1 MTLKYFMEEIF
12 IILLLIL
19 LNGVFAMS
27 EIAIISARKSSLQA
41 DANKGSK
48 AARTALKLAQDPD
61 RFLSAVQVGI
71 TLIGILTGIFS
82 GNKIAAEFSA
92 LLQRAGMAASG
103 ASALAQTI
111 IVILV
116 MFLTLIFGELVP
128 KRIAMSASERVS
140 KIVAGPMK
148 FISLIAA
155 PFVWLLA
162 KTTSLVTRIL
172 GIRYQETKVTEEE
185 IKSIIQEGTDEGEV
199 SPVEQD
205 LVERVFA
212 LGDLKVSTIMTHRAD
227 IVWLDLEM
235 SEQEIRETIESN
247 IFEEYPVVE
256 DDLDHVVGVLSLK
269 EYVLNMGREGGID
282 LRKMMKEPEYFHEN
296 MNVYTVLEQM
306 KQKKISRA
314 LVCDEFGSC
323 SGIITLKDIMEALVG
338 NINDDHEDPDIVAR
352 ADNDGWLVDGM
363 CPMYD
368 FLRHFDIE
376 DSMEDFEYTTV
387 AGLILDELDH
397 MPVPGEKVS
406 WRDFQFEVVDMD
418 GARIDKV
425 IVKKESQD
433 AGEAEFDEKN
443 AVNFRELPLLE
454 DSWNESVGKSSHT
467 KGRIQEG

>member
-1 MTLKYFMEEIF
+1 MEELF
-12 IILLLIL
+12 IILFLIL

-27 EIAIISARKSSLQA
+27 EIAIISARKSSLQT

-48 AARTALKLAQDPD
+48 AAKTALNLAQDPD

-82 GNKIAAEFSA
+82 GNKIAAELST
-92 LLQRAGMAASG
+92 LLQNAGMAASG
-103 ASALAQTI
+103 ASALAKAI

-128 KRIAMSASERVS
+128 KRIAMSSAEKVS
-140 KIVAGPMK
+140 KIVARPMK
-148 FISLIAA
+148 FISVVAA

-162 KTTSLVTRIL
+162 RTTSLIVKML
-172 GIRYQETKVTEEE
+172 GIKYQEAKVTEEE

-212 LGDLKVSTIMTHRAD
+212 LGDLKVSTIMTLRAD
-227 IVWLDLEM
+227 IVWLSLEM
-235 SEQEIRETIESN
+235 TGNEIRETIEGN

-269 EYVLNMGREGGID
+269 DYVLNIGKDGD
-282 LRKMMKEPEYFHEN
+282 LDLKKMMKEPVYFHEN

-306 KQKKISRA
+306 KEKKISRA

-338 NINDDHEDPDIVAR
+338 NINDDHEEPDIVAR
-352 ADNDGWLVDGM
+352 GGNDGWLVDGM

-397 MPVPGEKVS
+397 MPVAGEKVN
-406 WRDFQFEVVDMD
+406 WGEFQFEVVDMD

-425 IVKKESQD
+425 IVKKTGSAAAEESEDDGQD
-433 AGEAEFDEKN
+433 
-443 AVNFRELPLLE
+443 
-454 DSWNESVGKSSHT
+454 
-467 KGRIQEG
+467 

>member
-1 MTLKYFMEEIF
+1 MEEIF
-12 IILLLIL
+12 IIILLIL

-48 AARTALKLAQDPD
+48 AARTALNLAQDPD

-92 LLQRAGMAASG
+92 VLQKAGMAAAG

-128 KRIAMSASERVS
+128 KRIAMSASEKVS

-212 LGDLKVSTIMTHRAD
+212 LGDLKVSTIMTLRAD

-269 EYVLNMGREGGID
+269 EYVLNIGKEGGLD
-282 LRKMMKEPEYFHEN
+282 LKKMMKEPEYFHEN

-338 NINDDHEDPDIVAR
+338 NINDDHEEPDIVAR
-352 ADNDGWLVDGM
+352 KDNDGWLVDGM

-368 FLRHFDIE
+368 FLRHFDID

-397 MPVPGEKVS
+397 MPVPGETVS
-406 WRDFQFEVVDMD
+406 WRNFRFEVVDMD

-425 IVKKESQD
+425 IVKMDTQD
-433 AGEAEFDEKN
+433 GAVQNQAGQITAG
-443 AVNFRELPLLE
+443 LPA
-454 DSWNESVGKSSHT
+454 ST
-467 KGRIQEG
+467 K

>member
-433 AGEAEFDEKN
+433 AGEAEQSQ
-443 AVNFRELPLLE
+443 E
-454 DSWNESVGKSSHT
+454 DVQSAGQIAA
-467 KGRIQEG
+467 R

>member
-1 MTLKYFMEEIF
+1 MEEIF
-12 IILLLIL
+12 IIILLIL

-27 EIAIISARKSSLQA
+27 EIAIISARKSSLQS

-48 AARTALKLAQDPD
+48 AARTALKLANDPD

-92 LLQRAGMAASG
+92 ILQRAGMAEAG
-103 ASALAQTI
+103 ASALAQAI
-111 IVILV
+111 IVLLV

-128 KRIAMSASERVS
+128 KRIAMSASEKVS

-148 FISLIAA
+148 FISIIAA

-162 KTTSLVTRIL
+162 KTTSLVVKIL
-172 GIRYQETKVTEEE
+172 GIKYQETKVTEEE

-212 LGDLKVSTIMTHRAD
+212 LGDLKVSTIMTLRAD
-227 IVWLDLEM
+227 IVWLSTDM
-235 SEQEIRETIESN
+235 TDKEIRETIEGN

-269 EYVLNMGREGGID
+269 DYVLSLGKDGTLDI
-282 LRKMMKEPEYFHEN
+282 RKMMKAPEYFHEN

-306 KQKKISRA
+306 KEKKISRA

-338 NINDDHEDPDIVAR
+338 NINDDHEEPDIVAR
-352 ADNDGWLVDGM
+352 GGDDGWLVDGM

-397 MPVPGEKVS
+397 MPVAGEKVT
-406 WRDFQFEVVDMD
+406 WGNFQFEVVDMD

-425 IVKKESQD
+425 IVKKLEPDSDIGVQSD
-433 AGEAEFDEKN
+433 DGAE
-443 AVNFRELPLLE
+443 
-454 DSWNESVGKSSHT
+454 
-467 KGRIQEG
+467 

>member
-1 MTLKYFMEEIF
+1 MEEIF

-27 EIAIISARKSSLQA
+27 EIAIISARKSSLQT

-92 LLQRAGMAASG
+92 LLQKAGMAASG

-148 FISLIAA
+148 FISMIAA

-425 IVKKESQD
+425 IVKKGSQD
-433 AGEAEFDEKN
+433 AGEAEQSQ
-443 AVNFRELPLLE
+443 E
-454 DSWNESVGKSSHT
+454 DVQSAGQIAAK
-467 KGRIQEG
+467 

>member
-1 MTLKYFMEEIF
+1 MEEIF
-12 IILLLIL
+12 IIILLIL
-19 LNGVFAMS
+19 LNGIFAMS
-27 EIAIISARKSSLQA
+27 EIAVISARKSSLQA

-48 AARTALKLAQDPD
+48 AAKTALKLAQDPD

-92 LLQRAGMAASG
+92 LLQKAGMAASG

-148 FISLIAA
+148 FISMIAA

-425 IVKKESQD
+425 IVKKGSQD
-433 AGEAEFDEKN
+433 AGEAEQSQ
-443 AVNFRELPLLE
+443 E
-454 DSWNESVGKSSHT
+454 DVQSAGQIAAK
-467 KGRIQEG
+467 

>member
-1 MTLKYFMEEIF
+1 MEEIF
-12 IILLLIL
+12 IIILLIL

-27 EIAIISARKSSLQA
+27 EIAIISARKSSLQS

-48 AARTALKLAQDPD
+48 AAGTALKLANDPD

-92 LLQRAGMAASG
+92 ILQRAGMAEAG
-103 ASALAQTI
+103 ASALAQAI
-111 IVILV
+111 IVLLV

-128 KRIAMSASERVS
+128 KRIAMSASEKVS

-148 FISLIAA
+148 FISIIAA

-162 KTTSLVTRIL
+162 KTTSLVVKIL
-172 GIRYQETKVTEEE
+172 GIKYQETKVTEEE

-212 LGDLKVSTIMTHRAD
+212 LGDLKVSTIMTLRAD
-227 IVWLDLEM
+227 IVWLSTDM
-235 SEQEIRETIESN
+235 TDKEIRETIEGN

-269 EYVLNMGREGGID
+269 DYVLSLGKDGTLDI
-282 LRKMMKEPEYFHEN
+282 RKMMKAPEYFHEN

-306 KQKKISRA
+306 KEKKISRA

-338 NINDDHEDPDIVAR
+338 NINDDHEEPDIVAR
-352 ADNDGWLVDGM
+352 GGDDGWLVDGM

-397 MPVPGEKVS
+397 MPVAGEKVT
-406 WRDFQFEVVDMD
+406 WGNFQFEVVDMD

-425 IVKKESQD
+425 IVKKLEPDSDIGAQSD
-433 AGEAEFDEKN
+433 DGAE
-443 AVNFRELPLLE
+443 
-454 DSWNESVGKSSHT
+454 
-467 KGRIQEG
+467 

>member
-1 MTLKYFMEEIF
+1 MEEIF
-12 IILLLIL
+12 IIILLIL

-48 AARTALKLAQDPD
+48 AARTALNLAQDPD

-92 LLQRAGMAASG
+92 VLQKAGMTVAA

-148 FISLIAA
+148 FISMIAA

-162 KTTSLVTRIL
+162 KTTSLVTKML

-235 SEQEIRETIESN
+235 TDQEIRETIESN

-269 EYVLNMGREGGID
+269 EYVLNIGKEGSLD

-306 KQKKISRA
+306 KAKKISRA

-323 SGIITLKDIMEALVG
+323 SGIITLKDIMQALVG
-338 NINDDHEDPDIVAR
+338 NINDDHQEPDIIER
-352 ADNDGWLVDGM
+352 SDKDGWFVDGM

-397 MPVPGEKVS
+397 VPEVGEKVT
-406 WRDFQFEVVDMD
+406 WGEFEFEVADMD

-425 IVKKESQD
+425 IVKKIKSEES
-433 AGEAEFDEKN
+433 EPE
-443 AVNFRELPLLE
+443 
-454 DSWNESVGKSSHT
+454 
-467 KGRIQEG
+467 I

>member
-1 MTLKYFMEEIF
+1 MEEIF

-92 LLQRAGMAASG
+92 LLQKAGMAASG

-148 FISLIAA
+148 FISMIAA

-323 SGIITLKDIMEALVG
+323 SGIITLKDILEALVG

-425 IVKKESQD
+425 IVKKGSQD
-433 AGEAEFDEKN
+433 AGEAEQSQ
-443 AVNFRELPLLE
+443 E
-454 DSWNESVGKSSHT
+454 DVQSAGQIAAK
-467 KGRIQEG
+467 

>member
-1 MTLKYFMEEIF
+1 MEEIF

-433 AGEAEFDEKN
+433 AGEAEQ
-443 AVNFRELPLLE
+443 
-454 DSWNESVGKSSHT
+454 S
-467 KGRIQEG
+467 QEEVQAAGQIAAK

>member
-1 MTLKYFMEEIF
+1 MEEIF
-12 IILLLIL
+12 IIILLIL

-48 AARTALKLAQDPD
+48 AARTALNLAQDPD

-92 LLQRAGMAASG
+92 VLQKAGMTAAA

-148 FISLIAA
+148 FISMIAA

-162 KTTSLVTRIL
+162 KTTSLVTKML

-235 SEQEIRETIESN
+235 TDQEIRETIESN

-269 EYVLNMGREGGID
+269 EYVLNIGKEGSLD

-296 MNVYTVLEQM
+296 MNVYSVLEQM

-397 MPVPGEKVS
+397 MPVAGEKVT
-406 WRDFQFEVVDMD
+406 WRNFCFEVVDMD

-425 IVKKESQD
+425 IVKKETPESGEKEPGQD
-433 AGEAEFDEKN
+433 VPAAGQIAAK
-443 AVNFRELPLLE
+443 
-454 DSWNESVGKSSHT
+454 
-467 KGRIQEG
+467 

>member
-1 MTLKYFMEEIF
+1 MEEIF

-92 LLQRAGMAASG
+92 LLQKAGMAASG

-148 FISLIAA
+148 FISMIAA

-433 AGEAEFDEKN
+433 AGEAEQSQ
-443 AVNFRELPLLE
+443 E
-454 DSWNESVGKSSHT
+454 DVQSAGQIAAK
-467 KGRIQEG
+467 

>member
-1 MTLKYFMEEIF
+1 MEEIF

-92 LLQRAGMAASG
+92 LLQKAGMAASG

-148 FISLIAA
+148 FISMIAA

-425 IVKKESQD
+425 IVKRKSAPEDGQSP
-433 AGEAEFDEKN
+433 
-443 AVNFRELPLLE
+443 RLPE
-454 DSWNESVGKSSHT
+454 HVSE
-467 KGRIQEG
+467 